1 MIPLRGG
8 ETGEMYTK
16 VIGGNKNGLRNK
28 CERDRHSKGD
38 IPSWVNCPCG
48 RRQQD
53 LVNLVNHQSPS
64 LGETVLLV
72 GTPTIMCGNSD
83 IPYLR

>member
-53 LVNLVNHQSPS
+53 LVNLVNHQSQS
-64 LGETVLLV
+64 LGETVLLA
-72 GTPTIMCGNSD
+72 GTTTIMFFSRD
-83 IPYLR
+83 IS

>member
-28 CERDRHSKGD
+28 CERDRHSKGTYRLWHIVRALD
-38 IPSWVNCPCG
+38 ATG
-48 RRQQD
+48 
-53 LVNLVNHQSPS
+53 
-64 LGETVLLV
+64 LG
-72 GTPTIMCGNSD
+72 
-83 IPYLR
+83 